1 MTSTQSILI
10 ASLTVLLLSI
20 VIFRDRLERSIS
32 RVYNTRQKLDVRDY
46 ILEEMRDAVLVLD
59 DENKIVDHNQAALN
73 LFSSGSMELA
83 GRKFDELGF
92 EWVKDLTFRSDEI
105 TSSKEVKL
113 GEGENERVYEV
124 QTMNFEKGSPLIFL
138 KTLIIKDMTVHRR
151 ARTYWETQLRRYSEY
166 LKGVIA
172 ERTKQ
177 LKEAER
183 LAAIG
188 ELAAMVG
195 HDIRNPLT
203 AISGAC
209 YYLRKRSS
217 LGADDR
223 SREML
228 EFIEGNVEYSNKIV
242 SDLLEYSRDL
252 KLNKTP
258 VVIKE
263 LLEDSLSSIEIPR
276 NVQIINEVDEE
287 EVEIDG
293 HHMKRVFI
301 NMLKNAFDAMPEG
314 GTLTLTS
321 GRSPQGIKVSFAD
334 TGVGIPDEIMEEI
347 WKPLFTTKAKGMGF
361 GLAICRRIVKGH
373 GGELYVVSQLGKG
386 TIFTVSLP
394 FFPMSP
400 SEQVLDGSMLSGSLT
415 IIEKADDLNLDL
427 F

>member
-10 ASLTVLLLSI
+10 AAMTVLLLSI
-20 VIFRDRLERSIS
+20 VILRDRLERSIS
-32 RVYNTRQKLDVRDY
+32 RVYNTRQKSGVRDY

-124 QTMNFEKGSPLIFL
+124 QTMNFEKGSPLTFL